1 MIISQKEI
9 KHNRDI
15 LKCHYGEKRHLDD
28 LHKAIMLM
36 AGNNKILYY
45 ELFGFITSSNTKFD
59 LIPLFFPNNRTL
71 DKQNHPEIFLIN
83 RITKLYNNYI
93 KENELDGKYKSIV
106 IPGSNETYSIIL
118 KPLGKQ
124 QNNNK
129 GTHLSTYVPV
139 NENNSINNTQP
150 EDNKS
155 YEFVNHPS
163 HYNEWSYEVIDMME
177 KIYGTE
183 ATALWCEMTAYKYAM
198 RMGFKPTDSIQ
209 QDIDKRNW
217 YLKKAKELRN
227 K

>member
-1 MIISQKEI
+1 MVISQDEI

-15 LKCHYGEKRHLDD
+15 LKCYYGEKKHLDD

-45 ELFGFITSSNTKFD
+45 ELFGFIISTNTKFD

-71 DKQNHPEIFLIN
+71 DKQSHPEMFLIDK
-83 RITKLYNNYI
+83 ITKLYNNYI
-93 KENELDGKYKSIV
+93 KENKFEGKSKCIV
-106 IPGSNETYSIIL
+106 IPDSNERQDIIL
-118 KPLGKQ
+118 KPFG
-124 QNNNK
+124 K
-129 GTHLSTYVPV
+129 GTHLSTSVPC
-139 NENNSINNTQP
+139 NESNSINNTQP
-150 EDNKS
+150 ENKQS

-183 ATALWCEMTAYKYAM
+183 ETALWCEMTAYKYAM